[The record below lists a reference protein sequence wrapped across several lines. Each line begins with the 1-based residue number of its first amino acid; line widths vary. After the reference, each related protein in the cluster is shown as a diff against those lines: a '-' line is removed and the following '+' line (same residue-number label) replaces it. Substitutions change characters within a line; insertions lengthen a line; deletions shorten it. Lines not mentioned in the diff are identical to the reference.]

1 MLNLKDPN
9 LLQTQA
15 LINNQWIGATNGET
29 IDVTNPFDN
38 QVIGSVPSLQKAQV
52 ADAVAIS
59 HHAQIAWA
67 LKTANERADILTP
80 WAVLIDKN

>member
-1 MLNLKDPN
+1 MLNLKDPS

-38 QVIGSVPSLQKAQV
+38 QVIGSVPSLQKPKLQ
-52 ADAVAIS
+52 
-59 HHAQIAWA
+59 
-67 LKTANERADILTP
+67 TP
-80 WAVLIDKN
+80 LPSRITHKLPGHKKPPKSEQTY